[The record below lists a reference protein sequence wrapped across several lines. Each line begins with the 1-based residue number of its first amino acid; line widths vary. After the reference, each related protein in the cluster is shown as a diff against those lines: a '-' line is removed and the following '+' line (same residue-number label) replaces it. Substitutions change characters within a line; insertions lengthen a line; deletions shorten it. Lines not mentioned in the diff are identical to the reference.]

1 MGSGNNK
8 VVDADTFET
17 IKHDI
22 KNQLSNITLVIAQ
35 LKYELKDAPADQL
48 DYLEMIALSTS
59 KIDAILNANS

>member
-1 MGSGNNK
+1 MGSGDK
-8 VVDADTFET
+8 IIDADAFQT
-17 IKHDI
+17 IRHDI
-22 KNQLSNITLVIAQ
+22 KNQLSNINLVTEQ